1 MVDIIWP
8 VPPKHS
14 CNTSSPIQYSIFS
27 PANMKVVVSPDFAKS
42 ALLSALKESKETLH
56 VAIYQITDDT
66 LCKTLKELSDTGVKV
81 KVVL

>member
-1 MVDIIWP
+1 
-8 VPPKHS
+8 
-14 CNTSSPIQYSIFS
+14 
-27 PANMKVVVSPDFAKS
+27 MKVVVSPDFAKS